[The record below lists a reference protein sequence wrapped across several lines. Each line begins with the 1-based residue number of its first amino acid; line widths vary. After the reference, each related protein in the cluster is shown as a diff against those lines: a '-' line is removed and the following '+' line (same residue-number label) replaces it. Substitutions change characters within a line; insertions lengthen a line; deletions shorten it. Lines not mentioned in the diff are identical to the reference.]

1 MKHLGRLGNRIN
13 SKVLMTPKKGV
24 LQELLLKT
32 LALPLPQL
40 AYPRQL
46 A

>member
-24 LQELLLKT
+24 RQELLLEIGG
-32 LALPLPQL
+32 LVLG
-40 AYPRQL
+40 RNI
-46 A
+46 